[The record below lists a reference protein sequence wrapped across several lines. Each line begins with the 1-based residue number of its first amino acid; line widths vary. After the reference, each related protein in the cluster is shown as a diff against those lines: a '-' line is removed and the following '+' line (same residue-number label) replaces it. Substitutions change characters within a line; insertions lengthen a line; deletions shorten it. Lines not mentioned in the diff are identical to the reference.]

1 LTSSGDFGT
10 AARPGFNGWPALF
23 CEEENLGGGDAVATS
38 AVVPDGETWLVTGFG
53 FWSQC
58 SGPCSVW
65 GVLFSGV
72 SIVLA
77 GRVINVDN
85 FGLGDLETSPGAGD
99 VLLGA
104 WPYMTGQRIEV
115 QCHATASST
124 NCSASAW
131 GIVLPYP
138 TSAP

>member
-1 LTSSGDFGT
+1 M
-10 AARPGFNGWPALF
+10 
-23 CEEENLGGGDAVATS
+23 
-38 AVVPDGETWLVTGFG
+38 
-53 FWSQC
+53 
-58 SGPCSVW
+58 W
-65 GVLFSGV
+65 GVLFSPTSV
-72 SIVLA
+72 VLC

-99 VLLGA
+99 AILGA
-104 WPYMTGQRIEV
+104 WAYTSGQRIEV
-115 QCHATASST
+115 QCHATASSS

>member
-1 LTSSGDFGT
+1 MTFSGDFGFKKT
-10 AARPGFNGWPALF
+10 AGLDGWPALF
-23 CEEENLGGGDAVATS
+23 CQNENLGSGDAVATS
-38 AVVPDGETWLVTGFG
+38 APVPDGETWLVTGFG

-72 SIVLA
+72 SVVLA
-77 GRVINVDN
+77 GRALLVDN
-85 FGLGDLETSPGAGD
+85 FGLGDLQTAIAAGD
-99 VLLGA
+99 VLHGA
-104 WPYMTGQRIEV
+104 WPYMTGERIEV
-115 QCHATASST
+115 QCHADAAST